1 MASRQKSAAH
11 TDESIFKVEC
21 KLRFWGEI
29 SFFLKFFL
37 NTLFPELLRVYLE
50 IIPTI
55 ISMYSN

>member
-1 MASRQKSAAH
+1 MASRQKSASH
-11 TDESIFKVEC
+11 TDESIFKAES
-21 KLRFWGEI
+21 KLRFGGEI
-29 SFFLKFFL
+29 FFFL